1 MIYFIQ
7 VGESGPIKIGH
18 TLSWSG
24 VRRRLVELQTGN
36 HERLRLLGSID
47 GFRKRE
53 EELHEEFKEH
63 RLVGEWFEPVDEI
76 LALLTAE
83 ITDKE
88 KEIVK
93 NKIAVLGLR
102 SCDLRLIV
110 KKTGV
115 ELGTDHST
123 IGMYRTLQSSGILQ

>member
-7 VGESGPIKIGH
+7 VGVSGPIKIGH
-18 TLSWSG
+18 TFSWSS
-24 VRRRLVELQTGN
+24 VRKRLEHLQTGN
-36 HERLRLLGSID
+36 HERLRLLGSIE

-53 EELHEEFKEH
+53 EELHEKFKEH

-76 LALLTAE
+76 LALVNTE
-83 ITDKE
+83 ITDNE
-88 KEIVK
+88 EELVK

-102 SCDLRLIV
+102 SCDLRLIA

>member
-1 MIYFIQ
+1 MR
-7 VGESGPIKIGH
+7 VR
-18 TLSWSG
+18 LSQ
-24 VRRRLVELQTGN
+24 LQTGN

-53 EELHEEFKEH
+53 EELHKEFEEH
-63 RLVGEWFEPVDEI
+63 RLLGEWFEPVDGI
-76 LALLTAE
+76 LSLLTAE

-88 KEIVK
+88 EEIIK

-102 SCDLRLIV
+102 PCDLRLIV
-110 KKTGV
+110 KKSGV
-115 ELGTDHST
+115 ELGADHST